1 MHRKTTTTTASRLH
15 TRAHL
20 AAWEAAGYEYDRTG
34 CAKRAHDAAYRAAR
48 AHVPQEHAARIAHA
62 IATTGAHS

>member
-34 CAKRAHDAAYRAAR
+34 CAKSAHDAAYRAAR
-48 AHVPQEHAARIAHA
+48 AHVPQEHAASIATA
-62 IATTGAHS
+62 IAATGAHP